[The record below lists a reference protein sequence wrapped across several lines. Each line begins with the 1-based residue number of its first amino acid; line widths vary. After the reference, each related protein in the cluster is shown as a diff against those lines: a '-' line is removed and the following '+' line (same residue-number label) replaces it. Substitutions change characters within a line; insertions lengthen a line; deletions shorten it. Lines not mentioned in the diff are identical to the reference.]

1 MIELGQL
8 EKRFADIDGR
18 QTRVVVASLEAP
30 DEAAKTQSDFPRL
43 LVLADNNRN
52 LAKAAGVI
60 HLQSKPGG
68 DDTSAPTTV
77 LIDRHGV
84 VRWIH
89 RPERNLARL
98 SVDELLAAIDQNH
111 RGEESR

>member
-8 EKRFADIDGR
+8 EKRHGDLEQR
-18 QTRVVVASLEAP
+18 QTRVVVASLEGTA
-30 DEAAKTQSDFPRL
+30 DAAKTQSDFPHL
-43 LVLADNNRN
+43 LVLADSDRH
-52 LAKAAGVI
+52 LAEAAGVI
-60 HLQSKPGG
+60 HRKSKFDG

-98 SVDELLAAIDQNH
+98 SVDELLNAIDQNL
-111 RGEESR
+111 GASASR